1 MMRLYV
7 TEEAEGDRI
16 DRFLADRCE
25 ELSRSFLQKLF
36 KSGEIL
42 VDGRPVKASYRVSE
56 GEEAVFEVPEAVLPE
71 IAAEDIPLDILYEDE
86 DVIVVNKPKGMVGPS
101 GRGPL
106 YGDAGKRVDV
116 SLPGGSFRNQRG
128 SAPWNRS
135 PDRYGH
141 HRRDHRLQK
150 RSGPCLHCGPVK
162 GAYHHQTV

>member
-86 DVIVVNKPKGMVGPS
+86 DVIVVNKPKGMVVHPA
-101 GRGPL
+101 
-106 YGDAGKRVDV
+106 AGHYTGTLVNA
-116 SLPGGSFRNQRG
+116 LM
-128 SAPWNRS
+128 
-135 PDRYGH
+135 
-141 HRRDHRLQK
+141 
-150 RSGPCLHCGPVK
+150 
-162 GAYHHQTV
+162 YH